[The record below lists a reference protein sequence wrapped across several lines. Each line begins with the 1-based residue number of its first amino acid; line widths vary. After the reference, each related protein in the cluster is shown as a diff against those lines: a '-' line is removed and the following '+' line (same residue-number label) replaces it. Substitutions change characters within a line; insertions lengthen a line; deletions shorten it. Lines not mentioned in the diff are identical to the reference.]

1 MRVQRWKELLDE
13 RLHEAVTVLGTVP
26 GIRGFLVGGSVGRG
40 EAWPMS
46 DIDLLPVFSS
56 AHPDLAT
63 LVHRRDGL
71 AHWWA
76 GSGRAQSLDV
86 GGLAFTAAEI
96 REATA
101 AGPSWVIAKFGERRW
116 FHGLDKAYGGHA
128 ADPADHLV
136 AGFTAWITE
145 TRFHPDVVAARI
157 EVWRQHAKRCLAEA
171 VEAQEAHPGRATDL
185 MRESARALRM
195 VLLEEWGERMGSMG
209 REWTRFERMARRH
222 GHPQVAA
229 RIAEIAGADAPGAAE
244 RARHAPAWLAERI
257 DLCLA
262 ARQLV
267 GEEVTAAEN
276 ARDQLAAFTVIVG
289 NHEPHLIGPWI
300 ESPDP
305 RLDAHLAELAE
316 LIGS

>member
-1 MRVQRWKELLDE
+1 
-13 RLHEAVTVLGTVP
+13 
-26 GIRGFLVGGSVGRG
+26 
-40 EAWPMS
+40 
-46 DIDLLPVFSS
+46 
-56 AHPDLAT
+56 
-63 LVHRRDGL
+63 
-71 AHWWA
+71 
-76 GSGRAQSLDV
+76 
-86 GGLAFTAAEI
+86 
-96 REATA
+96 
-101 AGPSWVIAKFGERRW
+101 
-116 FHGLDKAYGGHA
+116 
-128 ADPADHLV
+128 
-136 AGFTAWITE
+136 
-145 TRFHPDVVAARI
+145 VAARI

-171 VEAQEAHPGRATDL
+171 IEAQEAHPGRATDL

-195 VLLEEWGERMGSMG
+195 VLLEEWGERLGSMG

-222 GHPQVAA
+222 GRPDVAA
-229 RIAEIAGADAPGAAE
+229 RVAEIAGADAPGAAE

-289 NHEPHLIGPWI
+289 HHEPHLIGPWM

-316 LIGS
+316 LIGSGARV